1 MEISRF
7 MTPPYA
13 AFDLFTLKNFRLE
26 SGAVL
31 PEVHLAYSISGTSS
45 TKPPILTCTSFGRGC
60 DDLVYLYG
68 KSLDPAQHWIIHTEL
83 LGNGRSSS
91 PNNMSAPWAR
101 ADFPAVTI
109 RDNVALQHALL
120 EYLNVHEIA
129 AVVGAS
135 MGGQQA
141 IQWAVSYPNQVQ
153 RAVVIVGSC
162 RTTWH
167 GQLFLNALSSCIRSD
182 PAFKQ
187 GDYLEPPLEGI
198 ARLADT
204 WAPWVFSPEFYAAEA
219 YQTYEDTKADSLEEF
234 LDKWRFRYFQR
245 DANNMLS
252 QFQTWANHDVATTPG
267 MGDSLEKVL
276 AQVEAEVL
284 FLPSR
289 TDAYFAVSDNQAEA
303 ALIPKAKVQV
313 IDSIS
318 GHAAGLGRD
327 PKDCQQ
333 INQAIADFL

>member
-1 MEISRF
+1 
-7 MTPPYA
+7 MTLPYSK
-13 AFDLFTLKNFRLE
+13 FDLFTLKDFQVE
-26 SGAVL
+26 SGALL
-31 PEVHLAYSISGTSS
+31 PEVHLAYSIRGTPSQ
-45 TKPPILTCTSFGRGC
+45 KPPILTCTSFGRAY
-60 DDLVYLYG
+60 DDLAYLYG

-91 PNNMSAPWAR
+91 PSNMSPPFAKAN
-101 ADFPAVTI
+101 FPAVTI

-120 EYLNVHEIA
+120 TSLNVQEIR

-141 IQWAVSYPNQVQ
+141 IQWAVSYPSSVQ
-153 RAVVIVGSC
+153 KAIVIVGSC

-167 GQLFLNALSSCIRSD
+167 GQLFLNALSRCIHSD
-182 PAFKQ
+182 PAFNQ
-187 GDYLEPPLEGI
+187 GNYSKPPLEGI
-198 ARLADT
+198 ARLADM
-204 WAPWVFSPEFYAAEA
+204 WAPWVFSPEFYASEA
-219 YQTYEDTKADSLEEF
+219 YRNYEDTKADSLEEF
-234 LDKWRFRYFQR
+234 LDKWRFRYVQR

-252 QFQTWANHDVATTPG
+252 QFQTWSTHNVADTHGTEG
-267 MGDSLEKVL
+267 CLEKAL

-289 TDAYFAVSDNQAEA
+289 TDAYFAVSDNRKEA
-303 ALIPKAKVQV
+303 DLISKAQVEV

-333 INQAIADFL
+333 INQAITDFLVSTD

>member
-1 MEISRF
+1 
-7 MTPPYA
+7 MTA
-13 AFDLFTLKNFRLE
+13 HSLFTVKNFRLE
-26 SGAVL
+26 SGATL
-31 PEVHLAYSISGTSS
+31 PEVDLAYSISGTASS
-45 TKPPILTCTSFGRGC
+45 KPPILTCTSFGRGC
-60 DDLVYLYG
+60 DDLAYLYG
-68 KSLDPAQHWIIHTEL
+68 KSLDSTQHWIIHTEL

-91 PNNMSAPWAR
+91 PSSMSAPFAR

-120 EYLNVHEIA
+120 ESLNVHEIA

-141 IQWAVSYPNQVQ
+141 IQWAVSYPAQVE
-153 RAVVIVGSC
+153 RAVVLVGSC

-167 GQLFLNALSSCIRSD
+167 GKLFLNALSSCIRSD
-182 PAFKQ
+182 PAFNQ
-187 GDYLEPPLEGI
+187 GNYREPPLEGI

-204 WAPWVFSPEFYAAEA
+204 WAPWVFSPEFYASEA
-219 YQTYEDTKADSLEEF
+219 YRDYEDTNADSLEEF
-234 LDKWRFRYFQR
+234 LNKWRFRYFQR

-252 QFQTWANHDVATTPG
+252 QFQTWANHDVAGTPG
-267 MGDSLEKVL
+267 MGGSLEKVL

-289 TDAYFAVSDNQAEA
+289 TDAYFAVSDNQKEA
-303 ALIPKAKVQV
+303 ALIPKAKVQI
-313 IDSIS
+313 IDSLS

-333 INQAIADFL
+333 INQAIADFLGSTK

>member
-1 MEISRF
+1 MVGS
-7 MTPPYA
+7 MTA
-13 AFDLFTLKNFRLE
+13 HSLFTVKDFRLE
-26 SGAVL
+26 SGVIL
-31 PEVHLAYSISGTSS
+31 PGVNLAYSISGTPIQ
-45 TKPPILTCTSFGRGC
+45 KPPILTCTSFGRAY
-60 DDLVYLYG
+60 DDLAYLYG
-68 KSLDPAQHWIIHTEL
+68 RSLDPAQHWILHTEL

-91 PNNMSAPWAR
+91 PSNMLAPWAR
-101 ADFPAVTI
+101 AHFPAVTI

-120 EYLNVHEIA
+120 ESLNVHEIA

-141 IQWAVSYPNQVQ
+141 IQWAVSYPTQVQ

-167 GQLFLNALSSCIRSD
+167 GQLFLNALAGCIRSD

-187 GDYLEPPLEGI
+187 GNYREPPLEGI
-198 ARLADT
+198 SRLADT
-204 WAPWVFSPEFYAAEA
+204 WAPWVFSPEFYAMEA
-219 YQTYEDTKADSLEEF
+219 YQTYEDTEADSLEEF
-234 LDKWRFRYFQR
+234 LDKWRFRYVQR

-252 QFQTWANHDVATTPG
+252 QFQTWAHHDVGNTPG
-267 MGDSLEKVL
+267 MGGSLEKVL

-289 TDAYFAVSDNQAEA
+289 TDAYFAVSDNRKEA
-303 ALIPKAKVQV
+303 SLIPKAKVQV

-318 GHAAGLGRD
+318 GHAAGLGRV
-327 PKDCQQ
+327 PRDCQQ
-333 INQAIADFL
+333 INQAIADFLGSTH

>member
-1 MEISRF
+1 MVGS
-7 MTPPYA
+7 MTA
-13 AFDLFTLKNFRLE
+13 HSLFTVKDFQLK
-26 SGAVL
+26 SGSVL
-31 PEVHLAYSISGTSS
+31 PEVHLAYSISGTPSS
-45 TKPPILTCTSFGRGC
+45 KPPMLTCTSFGRAC
-60 DDLVYLYG
+60 DDLAYLYG
-68 KSLDPAQHWIIHTEL
+68 TSLDPAQRWIIHTEL

-91 PNNMSAPWAR
+91 PSNMSAPWAR
-101 ADFPAVTI
+101 ANFPTVTI

-120 EYLNVHEIA
+120 ESLNVHEIA

-141 IQWAVSYPNQVQ
+141 IQWAVSYPTQVQ

-167 GQLFLNALSSCIRSD
+167 GQLFLRALAGCIRSD
-182 PAFKQ
+182 PNFNQ
-187 GDYLEPPLEGI
+187 GNYTEPPLEGI
-198 ARLADT
+198 SRLADT

-219 YQTYEDTKADSLEEF
+219 YRNYEDTKADSLEEF

-252 QFQTWANHDVATTPG
+252 QFQTWANHDVGSTPSLG
-267 MGDSLEKVL
+267 GSLEKVL

-289 TDAYFAVSDNQAEA
+289 TDAYFSVADNRKEA
-303 ALIPKAKVQV
+303 DLIPRAKVQV

-327 PKDCQQ
+327 SKDCQQ
-333 INQAIADFL
+333 INQAIADFLGSAN